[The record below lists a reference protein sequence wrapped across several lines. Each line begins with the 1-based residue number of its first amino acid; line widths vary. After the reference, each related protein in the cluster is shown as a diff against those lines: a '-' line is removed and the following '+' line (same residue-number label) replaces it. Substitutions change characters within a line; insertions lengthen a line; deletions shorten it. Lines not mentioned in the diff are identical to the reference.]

1 MRERPLGTTGLRV
14 SEIGLGTWGMG
25 GMWGPRDDALAVRT
39 MLRAMELGVTL
50 FDTALAYG
58 DGHSEQLVARAFREA
73 GRRVA
78 VATKV
83 PPKNHIW
90 PAKAGT
96 PLREAFPRDWI
107 IRCTE
112 RSLRNLET
120 EALEIQQLHVWAD
133 GWMDDPEWA
142 ETLHDLKAQG
152 KIQVIGVSIN
162 DHDPTSAIRLTR
174 SGLVGSLQVIY
185 NLFDQQP
192 ADELFPLAQAPGK
205 EVGIIARCP
214 FDEGGLTGTLRPD
227 SVFHKDD
234 WRRDYFQGDRLRET
248 LERAER
254 FRFLV
259 RGEITSLS
267 QAALKFCLSHPAV
280 STVIPGMRRPAHVEE
295 NCAVSNGRLFSPAEL
310 ERARAHAWSRNFY
323 D

>member
-1 MRERPLGTTGLRV
+1 MRDRPLGTSGLRV

-25 GMWGPRDDALAVRT
+25 GMWGPPDDRLAITT

-58 DGHSEQLVARAFREA
+58 DGHSEQLIARAFREA
-73 GRRVA
+73 GRRVT

-83 PPKNHIW
+83 PPKNHVW

-120 EALEIQQLHVWAD
+120 DTIDIQQLHVWAD

-152 KIQVIGVSIN
+152 KIHVIGVSIN
-162 DHDPTSAIRLTR
+162 DHDPASALRLTR
-174 SGLVGSLQVIY
+174 SGLVRSLQVIH
-185 NLFDQQP
+185 NLFDQTP
-192 ADELFPLAQAPGK
+192 ADELFPVAEAQH
-205 EVGIIARCP
+205 VGIIARCP

-227 SVFHKDD
+227 TVFHKDD

-248 LERAER
+248 IERAER
-254 FRFLV
+254 FRFLI
-259 RGEITSLS
+259 RGEVTSLS

-295 NCAVSNGRLFSPAEL
+295 NCAVSDGRLFSPAER
-310 ERARAHAWSRNFY
+310 ERARALAWSRNFY